1 MRGRGLQ
8 LLRYLG
14 LLMGLLGMLAGC
26 GGSSGSSDASG
37 TVARG
42 RPLSLQLQLSSQP
55 SSQTVLAVQHAG
67 LAAVQTRQVQPG
79 DPGFIERF
87 AVRLQAQG
95 RDLAPPQI
103 FMLDATEQDTVSRDV
118 MVPDTA
124 PETFQV
130 LVSAFTSQGI
140 EVFRGDTTVALG
152 QTSAMVTLIR
162 SALVPVPATPANLQ
176 QTTFFFADG
185 AIFGLANRPAT
196 LATGTFVGH
205 VGDFALTANG
215 LVASG
220 NVAIGSCT
228 FVVTT
233 STFPGGQ
240 GLQVGDQLVVDP
252 CQVDAIDRR
261 LIATNSMVSSTP
273 TISSPPMVTPPDTA
287 LHLPPASPLVIDE
300 GTAGAFQVAA
310 AVSGT
315 RPGAISLGITVPPAH
330 GTATLSNT
338 GVVTYQPI
346 ANFNGSDRLVVTV
359 VVSFT
364 DNNSP
369 ALLLGTVLIPITVR
383 PVNHAP
389 VPTALGIST
398 PQHTPG
404 TSQISANDPDAG
416 QVQTFSVSTLP
427 AHGVATVS
435 PSGLATYTPAPGFSG
450 PDSFAVTV
458 TDNGT
463 PPLSGTVTIAVTVL
477 APPNRAP
484 VPTAL
489 GISTPQHT
497 PGTSQISANDPD
509 AGQVQTFSVTPPPG
523 HGLATISPSGL
534 ATYTPALGFSGPD
547 SFAVMV
553 TDNGTPP
560 LSGTVTIAVTV
571 RRLFGTDA
579 SVGNLLTLDPATGM
593 GTLVGPMGIGPVP
606 ALALDPTTGT
616 MYAAPSN
623 GNADLYRVDPG
634 TGATSLLGSTGLAI
648 GDNFVTVGDM
658 AFSPEG
664 TLYAAVNIAGG
675 SATGSDTLVTID
687 KTTGKATIIGPFV
700 SVCPQPP
707 CTIDGMEAI
716 AFDTTG
722 NLFGALRERGAVGI
736 PGLYKID
743 SKTGMA
749 IFLAPILDAN
759 GVPLSGGV
767 VSLQFCGRLLFG
779 GTARDMTN
787 AEGPPTAADDGG
799 RLIII
804 DPATG
809 LFGFAGAVSA
819 TGGSSLGALA
829 CQ

>member
-1 MRGRGLQ
+1 VR
-8 LLRYLG
+8 
-14 LLMGLLGMLAGC
+14 A
-26 GGSSGSSDASG
+26 A
-37 TVARG
+37 
-42 RPLSLQLQLSSQP
+42 
-55 SSQTVLAVQHAG
+55 QHAG
-67 LAAVQTRQVQPG
+67 LAAAQTRQVQPG
-79 DPGFIERF
+79 DPGFIERL

-103 FMLDATEQDTVSRDV
+103 FTLDATEQETVSRDV
-118 MVPDTA
+118 LVPDTA
-124 PETFQV
+124 PGTFQV
-130 LVSAFTSQGI
+130 LVSVFTSQGI

-152 QTSAMVTLIR
+152 QTSAVVTLIR

-176 QTTFFFADG
+176 QTTFFFTDG
-185 AIFGLANRPAT
+185 AIFGLANSPAT
-196 LATGTFVGH
+196 LATGTFVGN

-240 GLQVGDQLVVDP
+240 GLQVGDQLIVDP
-252 CQVDAIDRR
+252 CQIDAIDRR
-261 LIATNSMVSSTP
+261 LIATNSMVSSAP
-273 TISSPPMVTPPDTA
+273 TVSSPPVATPPDTT
-287 LHLPPASPLVIDE
+287 LHLPPSSPLVIDE
-300 GTAGAFQVAA
+300 GTSGVFQVAV

-338 GVVTYQPI
+338 GVVTYQPV

-389 VPTALGIST
+389 APTALGIST
-398 PQHTPG
+398 PQNTPG
-404 TSQISANDPDAG
+404 TSQISANDPDAD
-416 QVQTFSVSTLP
+416 QVQTFSVTTP
-427 AHGVATVS
+427 PGHGVATVS

-463 PPLSGTVTIAVTVL
+463 PPLSGIVTIAVTV
-477 APPNRAP
+477 
-484 VPTAL
+484 
-489 GISTPQHT
+489 Q
-497 PGTSQISANDPD
+497 
-509 AGQVQTFSVTPPPG
+509 
-523 HGLATISPSGL
+523 
-534 ATYTPALGFSGPD
+534 
-547 SFAVMV
+547 
-553 TDNGTPP
+553 
-560 LSGTVTIAVTV
+560 
-571 RRLFGTDA
+571 RLFGTDA

-593 GTLVGPMGIGPVP
+593 STLVGPMGIGAVP

-648 GDNFVTVGDM
+648 DDNFVTVGDM
-658 AFSPEG
+658 AFSPDG

-675 SATGSDTLVTID
+675 SATGSDTLATID
-687 KTTGKATIIGPFV
+687 KTTGKATIIGPFA

-722 NLFGALRERGAVGI
+722 NLFGALRERGAVGL

-743 SKTGMA
+743 PKTGMVA
-749 IFLAPILDAN
+749 FLAPILDAN
-759 GVPLSGGV
+759 GGPLSGGV
-767 VSLQFCGRLLFG
+767 VSLQFCGRMLFG
-779 GTARDMTN
+779 GTARDITN
-787 AEGPPTAADDGG
+787 TEGPPTAADDGG

-809 LFGFAGAVSA
+809 LFGFAGTVSA